1 MSVVAGQKA
10 PSFSLLNQYGEMTS
24 LEDFKNKKKVILYF
38 YPRASTPGCTVQACA
53 MRDSQAE
60 LQQLGIDVLALSP
73 DPVKKLAK
81 FTKNQHLNF
90 HLLSDENHEI
100 AELYGVWG
108 LKKFMG
114 RESMGIIRSTFI
126 IDESGNIMIKIP
138 KFTTKNHHE
147 VVIDYLKKLEG

>member
-1 MSVVAGQKA
+1 MSVAIGQKA
-10 PSFSLLNQYGEMTS
+10 PSFSLLNQHGDSVS
-24 LEDFKNKKKVILYF
+24 LASFENNKKVVLYF
-38 YPRASTPGCTVQACA
+38 YPRASTPGCTVQACG

-60 LQQLGIDVLALSP
+60 LQKLGVEVLAVSP
-73 DPVKKLAK
+73 DPVPKIAK
-81 FTKNQHLNF
+81 FAEKQDVNF
-90 HLLSDENHEI
+90 NLLSDEDHAV

-126 IDESGNIMIKIP
+126 IDESGMLLAKLP

-147 VVIDYLKKLEG
+147 VVIDCLKNSDK